1 MKKYTENKK
10 TFPIHG
16 PWDLEKFR
24 AHPLISG
31 GVWGGGDLQF
41 PGLGVPQRKD
51 TKNVNKERKK
61 FGIIELERPKRHIR
75 TFSKTPCIAN
85 LF

>member
-24 AHPLISG
+24 ARPRR
-31 GVWGGGDLQF
+31 VRGGGDLQF

-51 TKNVNKERKK
+51 TKHVN
-61 FGIIELERPKRHIR
+61 IY
-75 TFSKTPCIAN
+75 
-85 LF
+85 